1 MHYLKVNLISISSG
15 SIININL
22 NQQSINLIKIN
33 NNLINLIFIILIQI
47 LILSIS

>member
-1 MHYLKVNLISISSG
+1 MLYLKVNLIFILSG